1 MPNIW
6 NYMLEGVGKVGN
18 RMEIYKYHRSDKEGL
33 RASEMWHYSSHS
45 ESLDG
50 LEQEPKALV
59 STDRTVAPSSFKLFE
74 NIP

>member
-6 NYMLEGVGKVGN
+6 AYMMEGAGKIGN
-18 RMEIYKYHRSDKEGL
+18 RMEIYKYHRSETEGL
-33 RASEMWHYSSHS
+33 RASERWHYSSHS

-59 STDRTVAPSSFKLFE
+59 SNDRPVVPSSFKLFE